1 MKISVIIPTLNEAAH
16 LQRLLPYLKE
26 NGGDLMLEIIVS
38 DGNSDDETIRIA
50 SDLRVKVIEGKERCR
65 AKQMNLAALSSQGDI
80 LYFVHADTMPPKTF
94 ASDIINSLRTGYEIG
109 GYRFR
114 FDSHKLM
121 LRFNSW
127 MTRFNIEAF
136 RGGDQSLFITRE
148 LWEKL
153 GGVDEKYVV
162 MEEYDLLRKAKKFGR
177 FCLLPKD
184 VLVSARKYDEN
195 SWLRVNFANTV
206 AMFQFRMGVDPLK
219 IKETY
224 SRFLKHKIIGYRN
237 I

>member
-1 MKISVIIPTLNEAAH
+1 MKITIIIPTLNEAGH
-16 LQRLLPYLKE
+16 LRRLLPYLKE
-26 NGGDLMLEIIVS
+26 NGEDLVAEIIVS

-50 SDLRVKVIEGKERCR
+50 QNLGVKVVEGKARCR
-65 AKQMNLAALSSQGDI
+65 AKQMNTAAYSSQADI
-80 LYFVHADTMPPKTF
+80 FYFVHADSIPPTTF
-94 ASDIINSLRTGYEIG
+94 ASDIMSSIRKGYKIG

-114 FDSHKLM
+114 FDSSKPM

-148 LWEKL
+148 MWEKL
-153 GGVDEKYVV
+153 GGFDEKFVV

-177 FCLLPKD
+177 FCLIPKD

-224 SRFLKHKIIGYRN
+224 SRFLRHKIISYRN